1 MEQPT
6 ILGWST
12 TNINT
17 KETKDLELVRD
28 MAEMRY
34 LGRFDSKT
42 EEGIFITDDDNKV
55 VFIEFGAYC
64 RKVFFTAQVNYHE
77 ENVFVVNI
85 PRSRHGES
93 ACVAAKQK
101 ELRDYENFE
110 VFEVVDS
117 AEASNNIIA
126 TE

>member
-1 MEQPT
+1 MALLNWSNQGLKQWCVVSKSLARITPSDRRRLMHYIILEQP
-6 ILGWST
+6 T

-55 VFIEFGAYC
+55 VF
-64 RKVFFTAQVNYHE
+64 
-77 ENVFVVNI
+77 
-85 PRSRHGES
+85 
-93 ACVAAKQK
+93 
-101 ELRDYENFE
+101 
-110 VFEVVDS
+110 
-117 AEASNNIIA
+117 
-126 TE
+126 